1 MRRLVVHVALPKQAW
16 LGCDPS
22 FLPPCRK
29 GASPPLRGCHVL
41 PLKQATALDD
51 LQRYVA
57 EMEEERGFSH
67 VDVVQQCLLLG
78 EEVGELFK
86 AVRKHKKMRVGTT
99 SVTGTVDEELAD
111 VLIFLCAIAN
121 RLGISI
127 DDALRKKEELNET
140 RTWK

>member
-1 MRRLVVHVALPKQAW
+1 
-16 LGCDPS
+16 
-22 FLPPCRK
+22 
-29 GASPPLRGCHVL
+29 VL

-51 LQRYVA
+51 LQRYVT

-67 VDVVQQCLLLG
+67 RDVVQQCLLLG

-86 AVRKHKKMRVGTT
+86 AVRKHENMRIGTT
-99 SVTGTVDEELAD
+99 SITGTVDEELAD
-111 VLIFLCAIAN
+111 ALIYLCAIAN

-127 DDALRKKEELNET
+127 DEALRKKEALNET

>member
-1 MRRLVVHVALPKQAW
+1 
-16 LGCDPS
+16 
-22 FLPPCRK
+22 
-29 GASPPLRGCHVL
+29 VL

-86 AVRKHKKMRVGTT
+86 AIRKHKR
-99 SVTGTVDEELAD
+99 
-111 VLIFLCAIAN
+111 CALG
-121 RLGISI
+121 RL
-127 DDALRKKEELNET
+127 R
-140 RTWK
+140 

>member
-1 MRRLVVHVALPKQAW
+1 MI
-16 LGCDPS
+16 
-22 FLPPCRK
+22 
-29 GASPPLRGCHVL
+29 
-41 PLKQATALDD
+41 PLKQATTLDD

-57 EMEEERGFSH
+57 EMEEERGFSNR
-67 VDVVQQCLLLG
+67 DVVQQCLLLG

-86 AVRKHKKMRVGTT
+86 AVRKHHKMRIGTT

-111 VLIFLCAIAN
+111 VLIYLCAIAN

-127 DDALRKKEELNET
+127 DDALRKKEALNET